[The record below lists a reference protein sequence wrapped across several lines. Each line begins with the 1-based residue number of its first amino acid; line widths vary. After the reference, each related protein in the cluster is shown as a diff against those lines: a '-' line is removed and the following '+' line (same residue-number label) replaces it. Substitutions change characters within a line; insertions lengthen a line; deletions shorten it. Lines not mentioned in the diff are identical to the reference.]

1 MKLKVLAPAKINL
14 SLDIVCKRP
23 DGYHDVAMVMQAVS
37 LYDTVTVSD
46 EVDSSEERDV
56 VVTCDVEGIPTDN
69 SNIVCK
75 AAAAYFKYCEI
86 ERKKIS
92 VDIQKNIPSQAGLAG
107 GSTDAAAVILALNRI
122 FDTKLTAKQMCEI
135 GATVGADVPFCIVG
149 GTQLAKGIGTTM
161 TKLPQLTKCSILICK
176 PDVSVS
182 TALAYEKSDS
192 KPPKG
197 FLVTDEV
204 VKFIFKRNLRGVC
217 ECLYNEFEAVM
228 QIQEIND
235 IKKTMTKNNALG
247 ACMSGSGSA
256 VYGIFLQEKKA
267 LKCKDAMSD
276 TYDKLYLCAPITGGC
291 KIV

>member
-1 MKLKVLAPAKINL
+1 MQLKVLAPAKINL
-14 SLDIVCKRP
+14 SLDIKGKRD

-46 EVDSSEERDV
+46 EVNESQEALV
-56 VVTCDVEGIPTDN
+56 AVTCDVEGIPTDD

-75 AAAAYFKYCEI
+75 AAKAFFKHCELTP
-86 ERKKIS
+86 KKIS

-122 FDTKLTAKQMCEI
+122 FDTKLTDKQMCEI
-135 GATVGADVPFCIVG
+135 GSTVGADVPFCIVG
-149 GTQLAKGIGTTM
+149 GTQLASGIGTTLE
-161 TKLPQLTKCSILICK
+161 KIASLTKCSVLICK

-182 TALAYEKSDS
+182 TAEAYAKADS
-192 KPPKG
+192 KPSKG
-197 FLVTDEV
+197 FLVTDEL
-204 VKFIFKRNLRGVC
+204 VKHIFRRSIRGVC

-228 QIQEIND
+228 RIPEIQD
-235 IKKTMTKNNALG
+235 IKKTMVKNKALG

-256 VYGIFLQEKKA
+256 VFGIFLEEKKA
-267 LKCKDAMSD
+267 LKCKEKMSD
-276 TYDKLYLCAPITGGC
+276 NFDKLYVCAPIKHGC

>member
-14 SLDIVCKRP
+14 SLDIVGKRD

-37 LYDTVTVSD
+37 LYDTVTVTD
-46 EVDSSEERDV
+46 EVELNQACDIK
-56 VVTCDVEGIPTDN
+56 VTCDVAGIPTDD

-75 AAAAYFKYCEI
+75 ATKAFFKYCNLEP
-86 ERKKIS
+86 KKIAI
-92 VDIQKNIPSQAGLAG
+92 DIEKKIPSQAGLAG

-122 FDTKLTAKQMCEI
+122 FDTKLTEKDMCEI
-135 GATVGADVPFCIVG
+135 GASVGADVPFCIVG
-149 GTQLAKGIGTTM
+149 GTKLAKGIGTTLE
-161 TKLPQLTKCSILICK
+161 KLPHLTKCSILICK

-182 TALAYEKSDS
+182 TAEAYAKADS
-192 KPPKG
+192 KESKG
-197 FLVTDEV
+197 YLVTDELIKHV
-204 VKFIFKRNLRGVC
+204 FRRSIRGVC

-228 QIQEIND
+228 QIEEIND
-235 IKKTMTKNNALG
+235 IKKTMVKNKALG

-256 VYGIFLQEKKA
+256 VFGIFLEEKKA

-276 TYDKLYLCAPITGGC
+276 TFEKLYICEPIKGGC

>member
-1 MKLKVLAPAKINL
+1 MQLKVLAPAKINL
-14 SLDIVCKRP
+14 SLDIKGKRD
-23 DGYHDVAMVMQAVS
+23 DGYHDVAMVMQTVS

-46 EVDSSEERDV
+46 EVPESQETLV
-56 VVTCDVEGIPTDN
+56 AVTCDVEGIPTDD

-75 AAAAYFKYCEI
+75 AAKAFYKYCELT
-86 ERKKIS
+86 EKKIS

-122 FDTKLTAKQMCEI
+122 FDTKLTDKQMCEI

-149 GTQLAKGIGTTM
+149 GTQLASGIGTTLE
-161 TKLPQLTKCSILICK
+161 KIASLTKCSVLICK

-182 TALAYEKSDS
+182 TAQAYAKADS
-192 KPPKG
+192 KPSKG
-197 FLVTDEV
+197 FLVTDEL
-204 VKFIFKRNLRGVC
+204 VKHLFRRSLRGVC

-228 QIQEIND
+228 QIPEIQD
-235 IKKTMTKNNALG
+235 IKLTMVKNKALG

-256 VYGIFLQEKKA
+256 VFGIFLEEKKA
-267 LKCKDAMSD
+267 LKCKEKMSED
-276 TYDKLYLCAPITGGC
+276 FDKLYVCAPIKHGC

>member
-1 MKLKVLAPAKINL
+1 MQLKVLAPAKINL
-14 SLDIVCKRP
+14 SLDIKGKRD
-23 DGYHDVAMVMQAVS
+23 DGYHDVAMVMQTVS

-46 EVDSSEERDV
+46 EVPESQDTLV
-56 VVTCDVEGIPTDN
+56 AVTCDVEGIPTDD

-75 AAAAYFKYCEI
+75 AAKAFYKYCELT
-86 ERKKIS
+86 EKKIS

-122 FDTKLTAKQMCEI
+122 FDTKLTDKQMCEI

-149 GTQLAKGIGTTM
+149 GTQLASGIGTTLE
-161 TKLPQLTKCSILICK
+161 KIASLTKCSVLICK

-182 TALAYEKSDS
+182 TAQAYAKADS
-192 KPPKG
+192 KPSKG
-197 FLVTDEV
+197 FLVTDEL
-204 VKFIFKRNLRGVC
+204 VKHLFRRSLRGVC

-228 QIQEIND
+228 QIPEIQD
-235 IKKTMTKNNALG
+235 IKKTMVKNKALG

-256 VYGIFLQEKKA
+256 VFGIFLEEKKA
-267 LKCKDAMSD
+267 LKCKEKMSED
-276 TYDKLYLCAPITGGC
+276 FDKLYVCAPIKHGC

>member
-14 SLDIVCKRP
+14 SLDIVGKRP

-46 EVDSSEERDV
+46 EVDSDIGSDV
-56 VVTCDVEGIPTDN
+56 LVTCDVEGIPTDER
-69 SNIVCK
+69 NIVCK
-75 AAAAYFKYCEI
+75 AARMFFDYCRI
-86 ERKKIS
+86 VPKKIS
-92 VDIQKNIPSQAGLAG
+92 VDIEKKIPCEAGLAG
-107 GSTDAAAVILALNRI
+107 GSTDAAAVIMALNLM
-122 FDTKLTAKQMCEI
+122 FDQKLTEEQLCEI
-135 GATVGADVPFCIVG
+135 GAKVGADVPFCIVG
-149 GTQLAKGIGTTM
+149 GTRHAQGTGTTM
-161 TKLPQLTKCSILICK
+161 SKVAKLSKCSILICK

-182 TALAYEKSDS
+182 TAQAYAMSDS

-204 VKFIFKRNLRGVC
+204 VKMLFKRSIRGVS

-228 QIQEIND
+228 QLPEIIE
-235 IKKTMTKNNALG
+235 IKRQMRKNKALG

-256 VYGIFLQEKKA
+256 VFGIFLNSKKA
-267 LKCKDAMSD
+267 EKCKEAMSES
-276 TYDKLYLCAPITGGC
+276 YDKLFVCEPINIGC

>member
-1 MKLKVLAPAKINL
+1 MQLKVLAPAKINL
-14 SLDIVCKRP
+14 SLDIKGKRD
-23 DGYHDVAMVMQAVS
+23 DGYHDVAMVMQTVS

-46 EVDSSEERDV
+46 EVPESQDTLV
-56 VVTCDVEGIPTDN
+56 AVTCDVEGIPTDD

-75 AAAAYFKYCEI
+75 AAKAFYKYCELT
-86 ERKKIS
+86 EKKIS

-122 FDTKLTAKQMCEI
+122 FDTKLTDKQMCEI

-149 GTQLAKGIGTTM
+149 GTQLASGIGTTLE
-161 TKLPQLTKCSILICK
+161 KIASLTKCSVLICK

-182 TALAYEKSDS
+182 TAQAYAKADS
-192 KPPKG
+192 KPSKG
-197 FLVTDEV
+197 FLVTDEL
-204 VKFIFKRNLRGVC
+204 VKHLFRRSLRGVC

-228 QIQEIND
+228 QIPEIQD
-235 IKKTMTKNNALG
+235 IKLTMVKNKALG

-256 VYGIFLQEKKA
+256 VFGIFLEEKKA
-267 LKCKDAMSD
+267 LKCKEKMSEEF
-276 TYDKLYLCAPITGGC
+276 DKLYICAPIKHGC

>member
-1 MKLKVLAPAKINL
+1 MQLKVLAPAKINL
-14 SLDIVCKRP
+14 SLDIKGKRD
-23 DGYHDVAMVMQAVS
+23 DGYHDVAMVMQTVS

-46 EVDSSEERDV
+46 EVPDSQESLV
-56 VVTCDVEGIPTDN
+56 AVTCDVEGIPTDD

-75 AAAAYFKYCEI
+75 AAKAFYKYCELT
-86 ERKKIS
+86 EKKIS

-122 FDTKLTAKQMCEI
+122 FDTKLTDKQMCEI

-149 GTQLAKGIGTTM
+149 GTQLASGIGTTLE
-161 TKLPQLTKCSILICK
+161 KIASLTKCSVLICK

-182 TALAYEKSDS
+182 TAQAYAKADS
-192 KPPKG
+192 KPSKG
-197 FLVTDEV
+197 FLVTDEL
-204 VKFIFKRNLRGVC
+204 VKHLFRRSLRGVC

-228 QIQEIND
+228 QIPEIQD
-235 IKKTMTKNNALG
+235 IKLTMVKNKALG

-256 VYGIFLQEKKA
+256 VFGIFLEEKKA
-267 LKCKDAMSD
+267 LKCKEKMSEEF
-276 TYDKLYLCAPITGGC
+276 DKLYVCAPIKHGC

>member
-1 MKLKVLAPAKINL
+1 MQLKVLAPAKINL
-14 SLDIVCKRP
+14 SLDIKGKRD
-23 DGYHDVAMVMQAVS
+23 DGYHDVAMVMQTVS

-46 EVDSSEERDV
+46 EVPDSQETLV
-56 VVTCDVEGIPTDN
+56 AVTCDVEGIPTDD

-75 AAAAYFKYCEI
+75 AAKAFYKYCELT
-86 ERKKIS
+86 EKKIS

-122 FDTKLTAKQMCEI
+122 FDTKLTDKQMCEI

-149 GTQLAKGIGTTM
+149 GTQLASGIGTTLE
-161 TKLPQLTKCSILICK
+161 KIASLTKCSVLICK

-182 TALAYEKSDS
+182 TAQAYAKADS
-192 KPPKG
+192 KPSKG
-197 FLVTDEV
+197 FLVTDEL
-204 VKFIFKRNLRGVC
+204 VKHLFRRSLRGVC

-228 QIQEIND
+228 QIPEIQD
-235 IKKTMTKNNALG
+235 IKLTMVKNKALG

-256 VYGIFLQEKKA
+256 VFGIFLEEKKA
-267 LKCKDAMSD
+267 LKCKEKMSED
-276 TYDKLYLCAPITGGC
+276 FDKLYVCAPIKHGC